1 MMFRRWRAFLI
12 RLLNVARPSRN
23 ERELA
28 EELASVVQLHIE
40 ANMRSGMSFEES
52 RREALVKF
60 GGIDAAKEAWR
71 ERRRLPFLEVMM
83 RDARYAFRLIQ
94 KNPVL
99 ALAVVFVLAVGIG
112 GSIAIFSIVNA
123 VLLKPLPYGH
133 ADRLVVLW
141 GNVQRAALERRG
153 ASLPDYL
160 NWSEAAKSFDGLA
173 AYWSASF
180 TMTGIENRQTVNA
193 EIVGS
198 KYFSVL
204 GIKPTI
210 GREFTSDEE
219 VRPGTAP
226 VVILGNAFWRDQ
238 FASDPR
244 VLGKQVE
251 LDSQPFTVVGVMP
264 PGFLGLTDQAAF
276 FVPPAV
282 LPGAKDLLAN
292 RSSRWFAAIGRLRE
306 GVTRDQAQAEM
317 KNISLSLEK
326 TYPETNDKR
335 GVEVASLID
344 ETFGSV
350 RPALLALL
358 GAVGMVLLIACSNV
372 ANLLLVRTDGRQ
384 SEIAVRTALGAGRR
398 EILQL
403 LLTESLVM
411 SLFGA
416 AVGLWLSGWVVRLIL
431 AASPIQLPTFVSVS
445 MDSRVVLFAVFVAV
459 LVGVFIGLVPA
470 LHADSSNLAETLKS
484 NSSKSTGSAARR
496 RIRSILVVAEVALTV
511 VLLVCAGLF
520 MESLRML
527 SQVDAGF
534 RTDHLLTVQLNAA
547 PEARLNTQALRE
559 AIGSI
564 SGVESVTVASDI
576 PFVSSGA
583 VFYTA
588 EGQPIADATTIP
600 RAYAH
605 RVTPGYFKT
614 MGIGVVAGREF
625 ESTEPA
631 ASVIVS
637 EAVHKR
643 FWAGQDAVGKRIKLG
658 RVDSTSPWLNIVGV
672 VRETKM
678 RNLPNNPTADPDIFF
693 PYVNS
698 PAAAGILVRTSID
711 PAELSSQVRNEIRR
725 VDKLAVMSNVSTMD
739 ELTRPLTARSR
750 FISWLTGVFSVIA
763 LLLALVGIYGT
774 MSYTVGQ
781 RTREIGIRI
790 ALGAKTPQ
798 IFGMVLRGALVLVG
812 GGLIAGVIGA
822 MAASYGIRD
831 LLFGVSPTEP
841 SVFVVVAMLVMTTGA
856 LAAFLPARRA
866 VRIDPMR
873 ALRDE

>member
-1 MMFRRWRAFLI
+1 
-12 RLLNVARPSRN
+12 
-23 ERELA
+23 
-28 EELASVVQLHIE
+28 
-40 ANMRSGMSFEES
+40 
-52 RREALVKF
+52 
-60 GGIDAAKEAWR
+60 
-71 ERRRLPFLEVMM
+71 M

-123 VLLKPLPYGH
+123 VLLKPLPYPE
-133 ADRLVVLW
+133 ADRLMVLW
-141 GNVQRAALERRG
+141 GNVQRAAVERRG
-153 ASLPDYL
+153 ASMPDYFD
-160 NWSEAAKSFDGLA
+160 WRDTAKSFDGLA
-173 AYWSASF
+173 AYWSGSF
-180 TMTGIENRQTVNA
+180 TMTGIEDRQIVNA

-198 KYFSVL
+198 KYFQIL

-219 VRPGTAP
+219 GLPGSAP
-226 VVILGNAFWRDQ
+226 VVILGNGFWRDH
-238 FASDPR
+238 FGGDPG

-251 LDSQPFTVVGVMP
+251 LDSQNFTIVGVMP
-264 PGFLGLTDQAAF
+264 PGFLGLTDQAAI

-282 LPGAKDLLAN
+282 LPGAKQMLAN
-292 RSSRWFAAIGRLRE
+292 RSSRFFTAIGRLNE
-306 GVTRDQAQAEM
+306 GVTKDRAQAEM
-317 KNISLSLEK
+317 NNISLNLANAN
-326 TYPETNDKR
+326 PDTNDKR
-335 GVEVASLID
+335 GVEVAPLIE

-411 SLFGA
+411 SIFGA
-416 AVGLWLSGWVVRLIL
+416 AVGLWLSGWAVKLIL
-431 AASPIQLPTFVSVS
+431 TASPIQLPTFVSVS
-445 MDSRVVLFAVFVAV
+445 MDSRVVLFAGVVAL

-470 LHADSSNLAETLKS
+470 FHANASNLVDTLKS
-484 NSSKSTGSAARR
+484 NSSKSTGSALRR
-496 RIRSILVVAEVALTV
+496 RIRSVLVVAEVALTV

-520 MESLRML
+520 LESFRKL

-547 PEARLNTQALRE
+547 PNARLNTDVLRE
-559 AIGSI
+559 AITGI
-564 SGVESVTVASDI
+564 SGVSSVALASDI
-576 PFVSSGA
+576 PFVGSSA

-600 RAYAH
+600 RAYVH
-605 RVTPGYFKT
+605 RVTPGYFNT
-614 MGIGVVAGREF
+614 MGIALLTGREF
-625 ESTEPA
+625 ETTEPA

-637 EAVHKR
+637 EAVIKR
-643 FWAGQDAVGKRIKLG
+643 FWPEQDAIGKRIKLG
-658 RVDSTSPWLNIVGV
+658 RVDSTTPWLNIVGV

-678 RNLPNNPTADPDIFF
+678 RNLPSNPTADPDIFF
-693 PYVNS
+693 PYVNQ
-698 PAAAGILVRTSID
+698 PTAAGILVRTSVE
-711 PAELSSQVRNEIRR
+711 PADLSLQVRNEIKRS
-725 VDKLAVMSNVSTMD
+725 DKLAVISNISTMD
-739 ELTRPLTARSR
+739 ALTRPLTARSR
-750 FISWLTGVFSVIA
+750 FTSWLTGVFSVIA

-790 ALGAKTPQ
+790 ALGAKAPQ
-798 IFGMVLRGALVLVG
+798 IFGMVLGSALVLVG
-812 GGLIAGVIGA
+812 GGLIAGVLGA
-822 MAASYGIRD
+822 VAASHGIRD
-831 LLFGVSPTEP
+831 LLFGISPLEP
-841 SVFVVVAMLVMTTGA
+841 SVFALVAMLVLTTGA

>member
-1 MMFRRWRAFLI
+1 MLRHCRSLLI
-12 RLLNVARPSRN
+12 RLFNVVRPSRN

-28 EELASVVQLHIE
+28 EEIQSVIDLHIE
-40 ANMRSGMSFEES
+40 ANTRSGMSFEEA
-52 RREALVKF
+52 RRAALVKF
-60 GGIDAAKEAWR
+60 GGLDAAKEAWR

-99 ALAVVFVLAVGIG
+99 ALAVIFVLAVGIG

-123 VLLKPLPYGH
+123 VLLKPLPYPA
-133 ADRLVVLW
+133 ADRLMLLW

-160 NWSEAAKSFDGLA
+160 DWSAATKSFDGLA
-173 AYWSASF
+173 AYWSGSF
-180 TMTGIENRQTVNA
+180 TMTGIEDRQIVNA

-198 KYFSVL
+198 QYFHIL

-219 VRPGTAP
+219 VRPGSTP
-226 VVILGNAFWRDQ
+226 VVILGNGFWRDH
-238 FASDPR
+238 FGGDPS

-251 LDSQPFTVVGVMP
+251 LDSQNFTVVGVMP
-264 PGFLGLTDQAAF
+264 PGFLGLTDQAAL

-282 LPGAKDLLAN
+282 LPGAKDMLAN
-292 RSSRWFAAIGRLRE
+292 RGSRWFVAVGRLSE
-306 GVTRDQAQAEM
+306 GVTPDQAQAEM
-317 KNISLSLEK
+317 NNISLNLANAH
-326 TYPETNDKR
+326 PNTNDKR
-335 GVEVASLID
+335 GVEVAPLIE

-411 SLFGA
+411 SAFGA
-416 AVGLWLSGWVVRLIL
+416 AAGLWISGWVVKLIL
-431 AASPIQLPTFVSVS
+431 TASPIQLPTFVSAT
-445 MDSRVVLFAVFVAV
+445 MDSRVVLFAGVVAI

-470 LHADSSNLAETLKS
+470 LHAESSNLVETLKS
-484 NSSKSTGSAARR
+484 NSSKTTGSAARR

-511 VLLVCAGLF
+511 VLLICAGLF
-520 MESLRML
+520 VESFRKLT
-527 SQVDAGF
+527 QVDAGF

-547 PEARLNTQALRE
+547 PEARLNPQALRDGI
-559 AIGSI
+559 AGI
-564 SGVESVTVASDI
+564 SGVDSVTVASDI
-576 PFVSSGA
+576 PFASSSA

-588 EGQPIADATTIP
+588 EGQPVADATTIP

-605 RVTPGYFKT
+605 RVSPGYFKT

-625 ESTEPA
+625 EALEPNT
-631 ASVIVS
+631 SVIVS
-637 EAVHKR
+637 EAVIKR
-643 FWAGQDAVGKRIKLG
+643 FWPGQDAIGKRLKTG
-658 RVDSTSPWLNIVGV
+658 RVDSTAPWLNIVGV
-672 VRETKM
+672 VRETKT
-678 RNLPNNPTADPDIFF
+678 RNLPNNPTADPDLFF
-693 PYVNS
+693 PYVS
-698 PAAAGILVRTSID
+698 PPTAAGILVRTSGE
-711 PAELSSQVRNEIRR
+711 PAELSAQVRNEIKR
-725 VDKLAVMSNVSTMD
+725 VDKLAVISNVSTMD
-739 ELTRPLTARSR
+739 ELISPLTARSR
-750 FISWLTGVFSVIA
+750 FTSWLTGVFSIIA

-781 RTREIGIRI
+781 RTREIGVRI
-790 ALGAKTPQ
+790 ALGANAPQ
-798 IFGMVLRGALVLVG
+798 IFGMVVGRALALVGV
-812 GGLIAGVIGA
+812 GLIAGVIGA
-822 MAASYGIRD
+822 VAASHGIRD
-831 LLFGVSPTEP
+831 LLFGVSPIEP
-841 SVFVVVAMLVMTTGA
+841 SVFVGVAMLVMTTGA

>member
-1 MMFRRWRAFLI
+1 MFRHWRAFLI
-12 RLLNVARPSRN
+12 RLLNVARRSRN

-28 EELASVVQLHIE
+28 EELESVLQLHIE
-40 ANMRSGMSFEES
+40 ANMRSGMSFEEA
-52 RREALVKF
+52 RRKALVKF
-60 GGIDAAKEAWR
+60 GGLDAAKEAWR

-123 VLLKPLPYGH
+123 VLLKPLPYPE
-133 ADRLVVLW
+133 ADRLMVLW
-141 GNVQRAALERRG
+141 GNVQRAAVERRG
-153 ASLPDYL
+153 ASMPDYFD
-160 NWSEAAKSFDGLA
+160 WRDTAKSFDGLA
-173 AYWSASF
+173 AYWSGSF
-180 TMTGIENRQTVNA
+180 TMTGIEDRQIVNA

-198 KYFSVL
+198 KYFQIL

-219 VRPGTAP
+219 GLPGSAP
-226 VVILGNAFWRDQ
+226 VVILGNGFWRDH
-238 FASDPR
+238 FGGDPG

-251 LDSQPFTVVGVMP
+251 LDSQNFTIVGVMP
-264 PGFLGLTDQAAF
+264 PGFLGLTDQAAI

-282 LPGAKDLLAN
+282 LPGAKQMLAN
-292 RSSRWFAAIGRLRE
+292 RGSRFFTAIGRLRE
-306 GVTRDQAQAEM
+306 GVTKDQAQAEM
-317 KNISLSLEK
+317 NNISLNLANAN
-326 TYPETNDKR
+326 PDTNDKR
-335 GVEVASLID
+335 GVEVAPLIE

-411 SLFGA
+411 SIFGA
-416 AVGLWLSGWVVRLIL
+416 AVGLWLSGWAVKLIL
-431 AASPIQLPTFVSVS
+431 TASPIQLPTFVSVS
-445 MDSRVVLFAVFVAV
+445 MDSRVVLFAGVVAL

-470 LHADSSNLAETLKS
+470 LHANASNLVDTLKS
-484 NSSKSTGSAARR
+484 NSSKSTGSALRR
-496 RIRSILVVAEVALTV
+496 RIRSVLVVAEVALTV

-520 MESLRML
+520 LESFRKL

-547 PEARLNTQALRE
+547 PNARLNTDVLRE
-559 AIGSI
+559 AITGI
-564 SGVESVTVASDI
+564 SGVSSVALASDI
-576 PFVSSGA
+576 PFVGSSA

-600 RAYAH
+600 RAYVH
-605 RVTPGYFKT
+605 RVTPGYFNT
-614 MGIGVVAGREF
+614 MGIALLTGREF
-625 ESTEPA
+625 ETTEPA

-637 EAVHKR
+637 EAVIKR
-643 FWAGQDAVGKRIKLG
+643 FWPEQDAIGKRIKLG
-658 RVDSTSPWLNIVGV
+658 RVDSTTPWLNIVGV

-678 RNLPNNPTADPDIFF
+678 RNLPSNPTADPDIFF
-693 PYVNS
+693 PYVNQ
-698 PAAAGILVRTSID
+698 PTAAGILVRTSVE
-711 PAELSSQVRNEIRR
+711 PADLSLQVRNEIKRS
-725 VDKLAVMSNVSTMD
+725 DKLAVISNISTMD
-739 ELTRPLTARSR
+739 ALTRPLTARSR
-750 FISWLTGVFSVIA
+750 FTSWLTGVFSVIA

-790 ALGAKTPQ
+790 ALGAKAPQ
-798 IFGMVLRGALVLVG
+798 IFGMVLGSALVLVG
-812 GGLIAGVIGA
+812 GGLIAGVLGA
-822 MAASYGIRD
+822 VAASHGIRD
-831 LLFGVSPTEP
+831 LLFGISPLEP
-841 SVFVVVAMLVMTTGA
+841 SVFVLVAMLMLTTGA

>member
-1 MMFRRWRAFLI
+1 MFRHWRAFLI
-12 RLLNVARPSRN
+12 RLLNVARRSRN

-28 EELASVVQLHIE
+28 EELESVLQLHIE
-40 ANMRSGMSFEES
+40 ANMRSGMSFEEA
-52 RREALVKF
+52 RRKALVKF
-60 GGIDAAKEAWR
+60 GGLDAAKEAWR

-123 VLLKPLPYGH
+123 VLLKPLPYPE
-133 ADRLVVLW
+133 ADRLMVLW
-141 GNVQRAALERRG
+141 GNVQRAAVERRG
-153 ASLPDYL
+153 ASMPDYFD
-160 NWSEAAKSFDGLA
+160 WRDTAKSFDGLA
-173 AYWSASF
+173 AYWSGSF
-180 TMTGIENRQTVNA
+180 TMTGIEDRQIVNA

-198 KYFSVL
+198 KYFQIL

-219 VRPGTAP
+219 GLPGSAP
-226 VVILGNAFWRDQ
+226 VVILGNGFWRDH
-238 FASDPR
+238 FGGDPG

-251 LDSQPFTVVGVMP
+251 LDSQNFTIVGVMP
-264 PGFLGLTDQAAF
+264 PGFLGLTDQAAI

-282 LPGAKDLLAN
+282 LPGAKQMLAN
-292 RSSRWFAAIGRLRE
+292 RGSRFFTAIGRLRE
-306 GVTRDQAQAEM
+306 GVTKDQAQAEM
-317 KNISLSLEK
+317 NNISLNLANAN
-326 TYPETNDKR
+326 PDTNDKR
-335 GVEVASLID
+335 GVEVAPLIE

-411 SLFGA
+411 SIFGA
-416 AVGLWLSGWVVRLIL
+416 AVGLWLSGWAVKLIL
-431 AASPIQLPTFVSVS
+431 TASPIQLPTFVSVS
-445 MDSRVVLFAVFVAV
+445 MDSRVVLFAGVVAL

-470 LHADSSNLAETLKS
+470 FHANASNLVDTLKS
-484 NSSKSTGSAARR
+484 NSSKSTGSALRR
-496 RIRSILVVAEVALTV
+496 RIRSVLVVAEVALTV

-520 MESLRML
+520 LESFRKL

-547 PEARLNTQALRE
+547 PNARLNTEVLRE
-559 AIGSI
+559 AISGI
-564 SGVESVTVASDI
+564 SGVSSVALASDI
-576 PFVSSGA
+576 PFVGSSA

-600 RAYAH
+600 RAYVH
-605 RVTPGYFKT
+605 RVTPGYFNT
-614 MGIGVVAGREF
+614 MGIALLTGREF
-625 ESTEPA
+625 ETTEPA

-637 EAVHKR
+637 EAVIKR
-643 FWAGQDAVGKRIKLG
+643 FWPEQDAIGKRIKLG
-658 RVDSTSPWLNIVGV
+658 RVDSTTPWLNIVGV

-678 RNLPNNPTADPDIFF
+678 RNLPSNPTADPDIFF
-693 PYVNS
+693 PYVNQ
-698 PAAAGILVRTSID
+698 PTAAGILVRTSVE
-711 PAELSSQVRNEIRR
+711 PADLSLQVRNEIKRS
-725 VDKLAVMSNVSTMD
+725 DKLAVISNISTMD
-739 ELTRPLTARSR
+739 ALTRPLTARSR
-750 FISWLTGVFSVIA
+750 FTSWLTGVFSVIA

-790 ALGAKTPQ
+790 ALGAKAPQ
-798 IFGMVLRGALVLVG
+798 IFGMVLGSALVLVG
-812 GGLIAGVIGA
+812 GGLIAGVLGA
-822 MAASYGIRD
+822 VAASHGIRD
-831 LLFGVSPTEP
+831 LLFGISPLEP
-841 SVFVVVAMLVMTTGA
+841 SVFVLVAMLMLTTGA

>member
-1 MMFRRWRAFLI
+1 MFRHWRAFLI
-12 RLLNVARPSRN
+12 RLLNVARRSRN

-28 EELASVVQLHIE
+28 EELESVLQLHIE
-40 ANMRSGMSFEES
+40 ANMRSGMSFEEA
-52 RREALVKF
+52 RRKALVKF
-60 GGIDAAKEAWR
+60 GGLDAAKEAWR

-123 VLLKPLPYGH
+123 VLLKPLPYPE
-133 ADRLVVLW
+133 ADRLMVLW
-141 GNVQRAALERRG
+141 GNVQRAAVERRG
-153 ASLPDYL
+153 ASMPDYFD
-160 NWSEAAKSFDGLA
+160 WRDTAKSFDGLA
-173 AYWSASF
+173 AYWSGSF
-180 TMTGIENRQTVNA
+180 TMTGIEDRQIVNA

-198 KYFSVL
+198 KYFEIL

-219 VRPGTAP
+219 GLPGSAP
-226 VVILGNAFWRDQ
+226 VVILGNGFWRDH
-238 FASDPR
+238 FGGDPG

-251 LDSQPFTVVGVMP
+251 LDSQNFTIVGVMP
-264 PGFLGLTDQAAF
+264 PGFLGLTDQAAI

-282 LPGAKDLLAN
+282 LPGAKQMLAN
-292 RSSRWFAAIGRLRE
+292 RGSRFFTAIGRLRE
-306 GVTRDQAQAEM
+306 GVTKDQAQAEM
-317 KNISLSLEK
+317 NNISLNLANAN
-326 TYPETNDKR
+326 PDTNDKR
-335 GVEVASLID
+335 GVEVAPLIE

-411 SLFGA
+411 SIFGA
-416 AVGLWLSGWVVRLIL
+416 AVGLWLSGWAVKLIL
-431 AASPIQLPTFVSVS
+431 TASPIQLPTFVSVS
-445 MDSRVVLFAVFVAV
+445 MDSRVVLFAGVVAL

-470 LHADSSNLAETLKS
+470 FHANASNLVDTLKS
-484 NSSKSTGSAARR
+484 NSSKSTGSALRR
-496 RIRSILVVAEVALTV
+496 RIRSVLVVAEVALTV

-520 MESLRML
+520 LESFRKL

-547 PEARLNTQALRE
+547 PNARLNTEVLRE
-559 AIGSI
+559 AITGI
-564 SGVESVTVASDI
+564 SGVSSVALASDI
-576 PFVSSGA
+576 PFVGSSA

-600 RAYAH
+600 RAYVH
-605 RVTPGYFKT
+605 RVTPGYFNT
-614 MGIGVVAGREF
+614 MGIALLTGREF
-625 ESTEPA
+625 ETTEPA

-637 EAVHKR
+637 EAVIKR
-643 FWAGQDAVGKRIKLG
+643 FWPEQDAIGKRIKLG
-658 RVDSTSPWLNIVGV
+658 RVDSTTPWLNIVGV

-678 RNLPNNPTADPDIFF
+678 RNLPSNPTADPDIFF
-693 PYVNS
+693 PYVNQ
-698 PAAAGILVRTSID
+698 PTAAGILVRTSVE
-711 PAELSSQVRNEIRR
+711 PADLSLQVRNEIKRS
-725 VDKLAVMSNVSTMD
+725 DKLAVISNISTMD
-739 ELTRPLTARSR
+739 ALTRPLTARSR
-750 FISWLTGVFSVIA
+750 FTSWLTGVFSVIA

-790 ALGAKTPQ
+790 ALGAKAPQ
-798 IFGMVLRGALVLVG
+798 IFGMVLGSALVLVG
-812 GGLIAGVIGA
+812 GGLIAGVLGA
-822 MAASYGIRD
+822 VAASHGIRD
-831 LLFGVSPTEP
+831 LLFGISPLEP
-841 SVFVVVAMLVMTTGA
+841 SVFVLVAMLMLTTGA